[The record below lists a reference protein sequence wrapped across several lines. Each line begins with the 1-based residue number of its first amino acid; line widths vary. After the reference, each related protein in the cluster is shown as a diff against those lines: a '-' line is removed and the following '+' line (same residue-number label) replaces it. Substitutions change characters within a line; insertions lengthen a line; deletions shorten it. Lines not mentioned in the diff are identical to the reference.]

1 MKPGMSNSNSADAA
15 GETDN
20 PHSATATITI
30 TMTTPPLPDEQ
41 LNNTS
46 HCAIGCWLKN

>member
-1 MKPGMSNSNSADAA
+1 MKNGMSNSNSDDIA

-30 TMTTPPLPDEQ
+30 IMTTPPLPDEQ
-41 LNNTS
+41 LR
-46 HCAIGCWLKN
+46 

>member
-1 MKPGMSNSNSADAA
+1 MKNGMRNLNSADTA

-30 TMTTPPLPDEQ
+30 TMTIPPLPDE
-41 LNNTS
+41 
-46 HCAIGCWLKN
+46 